1 MFVGHVLE
9 AVLNGDLSALVPP
22 GLSSI
27 IDGAKDAINEEL
39 NKLNPAKEFVNDL
52 ENWAKNQFED
62 WMPDASE
69 LERIEKDINGLLK
82 DVETWGKN
90 VVSDIGNTV
99 QNALG
104 SGQIPA
110 QTDGGLG
117 QTHDDFTPQGQVP
130 MDVGTLPGMGTDAA
144 GTSREGDGGYGDSG
158 GGYGGS
164 GGSGSSQ
171 GGTTP
176 LGGSGPGSG
185 SGSGSGT
192 PTTGSDETEPPTA
205 GDLGIAP
212 NSGAYIEYQPS
223 LNQVVITYP
232 DGTTETRPWPAQ

>member
-9 AVLNGDLSALVPP
+9 AVLNGDLSALIPP
-22 GLSSI
+22 GLSSM

-39 NKLNPAKEFVNDL
+39 NKLNPAKEFMNDL

-99 QNALG
+99 QDALG

-171 GGTTP
+171 GGTRP
-176 LGGSGPGSG
+176 LGGSGSGTGTTNSG
-185 SGSGSGT
+185 SGG
-192 PTTGSDETEPPTA
+192 TEPPTA
-205 GDLGIAP
+205 GDLGIDP

>member
-1 MFVGHVLE
+1 MLVGHVLE
-9 AVLNGDLSALVPP
+9 AVLNGDLSALIPP
-22 GLSSI
+22 GLSSM

-39 NKLNPAKEFVNDL
+39 NKLNPAKEFMNDL

-99 QNALG
+99 QDALG

-171 GGTTP
+171 GGTRP
-176 LGGSGPGSG
+176 LGGSGSGTGTTNSG
-185 SGSGSGT
+185 SGG
-192 PTTGSDETEPPTA
+192 TEPPTA
-205 GDLGIAP
+205 GDLGIDP

>member
-9 AVLNGDLSALVPP
+9 AVLTGDLSALIPP

-27 IDGAKDAINEEL
+27 INGAKDAINEEL
-39 NKLNPAKEFVNDL
+39 NKLNPAKEFMNDL

-82 DVETWGKN
+82 DVETWGKD

-144 GTSREGDGGYGDSG
+144 GTSREGDGGYGGSG
-158 GGYGGS
+158 SGYGGS

-176 LGGSGPGSG
+176 LGGSG

-192 PTTGSDETEPPTA
+192 PTTGSAGTAPPTA
-205 GDLGIAP
+205 GDLGLDP

>member
-9 AVLNGDLSALVPP
+9 AVLNGDLSALIPP
-22 GLSSI
+22 ALSSL
-27 IDGAKDAINEEL
+27 IDVAKDAINEEL
-39 NKLNPAKEFVNDL
+39 NKLNPAKEFMNDL

-82 DVETWGKN
+82 DVETWGKD

-144 GTSREGDGGYGDSG
+144 GHFSRVAMGVTEIRGAATADRQAPDRARVEPRRSA
-158 GGYGGS
+158 
-164 GGSGSSQ
+164 
-171 GGTTP
+171 
-176 LGGSGPGSG
+176 GP
-185 SGSGSGT
+185 
-192 PTTGSDETEPPTA
+192 A
-205 GDLGIAP
+205 LVAP
-212 NSGAYIEYQPS
+212 RTQAQEEQSHP
-223 LNQVVITYP
+223 
-232 DGTTETRPWPAQ
+232 RPAI

>member
-1 MFVGHVLE
+1 MLVGHVLE
-9 AVLNGDLSALVPP
+9 AVLNGDLSALIPP
-22 GLSSI
+22 GLSSM

-39 NKLNPAKEFVNDL
+39 NKLNPAKEFMNDL

-99 QNALG
+99 QDALG

-164 GGSGSSQ
+164 GSSGSSQ
-171 GGTTP
+171 GGTRP
-176 LGGSGPGSG
+176 LGGSGSGGWHGHSRHSG
-185 SGSGSGT
+185 SGG
-192 PTTGSDETEPPTA
+192 TEPPTA
-205 GDLGIAP
+205 GDLGIDP

>member
-1 MFVGHVLE
+1 MLVGHVLE
-9 AVLNGDLSALVPP
+9 AWLDSV
-22 GLSSI
+22 LSSLI
-27 IDGAKDAINEEL
+27 PPALSSFIDGAEDALKEKLNE
-39 NKLNPAKEFVNDL
+39 LNPAKEFVDNLKD
-52 ENWAKNQFED
+52 WAKNKFED

-69 LERIEKDINGLLK
+69 LERIEKDINTLLK
-82 DVETWGKN
+82 DTETWGKN
-90 VVSDIGNTV
+90 VVSDIGKTV

-117 QTHDDFTPQGQVP
+117 QTHDDFTPKGEVP
-130 MDVGTLPGMGTDAA
+130 MDVGTLPGMGTDAV
-144 GTSREGDGGYGDSG
+144 GTSRSGDGGYGDSG

-164 GGSGSSQ
+164 GSSGSSQ

-176 LGGSGPGSG
+176 LGGSG

-192 PTTGSDETEPPTA
+192 SSPGSGSTEPPTA
-205 GDLGIAP
+205 GDLGIDP

-232 DGTTETRPWPAQ
+232 DGSTETRPWPAQ

>member
-1 MFVGHVLE
+1 MLVGHVLE
-9 AVLNGDLSALVPP
+9 AVLNGDLSALIPP
-22 GLSSI
+22 GLSSM

-39 NKLNPAKEFVNDL
+39 NKLNPAKEFMNDL

-90 VVSDIGNTV
+90 AVSDIGNTV
-99 QNALG
+99 QDALG

-171 GGTTP
+171 GGTRP
-176 LGGSGPGSG
+176 LGGSGSGTGTTNSG
-185 SGSGSGT
+185 SGG
-192 PTTGSDETEPPTA
+192 TEPPTA
-205 GDLGIAP
+205 GDLGIDP

>member
-1 MFVGHVLE
+1 MLVGHVLD
-9 AVLNGDLSALVPP
+9 AVLNGDFSSLFPSAL
-22 GLSSI
+22 SSL
-27 IDGAKDAINEEL
+27 IDWAKDAFNEKL
-39 NKLNPAKEFVNDL
+39 NELNPAKEFMKDL
-52 ENWAKNQFED
+52 KDWAKNQFED

-69 LERIEKDINGLLK
+69 LERIEKDINDLLK
-82 DVETWGKN
+82 DVTTWGKE
-90 VVSDIGNTV
+90 VVSDIGDTV

-117 QTHDDFTPQGQVP
+117 QTHDIFTPDGEVP

-144 GTSREGDGGYGDSG
+144 GTSRAADGGYGDSG
-158 GGYGGS
+158 GYGGS
-164 GGSGSSQ
+164 GSSGSSQ

-176 LGGSGPGSG
+176 LGGSGSG
-185 SGSGSGT
+185 SGSSTSSPGSGGT
-192 PTTGSDETEPPTA
+192 QPPTA
-205 GDLGIAP
+205 SDLGIDP

-232 DGTTETRPWPAQ
+232 DGSTETRPWPAR

>member
-1 MFVGHVLE
+1 MLVGHVLE
-9 AVLNGDLSALVPP
+9 ALLNGDFSSLLPSAL
-22 GLSSI
+22 SSF
-27 IDGAKDAINEEL
+27 IDGAKDALKEKLNE
-39 NKLNPAKEFVNDL
+39 LNPAKEVMKDL
-52 ENWAKNQFED
+52 KDWAKSQFED
-62 WMPDASE
+62 WMPDALE
-69 LERIEKDINGLLK
+69 LERIEKDINNLLK
-82 DVETWGKN
+82 DVETWGKE

-117 QTHDDFTPQGQVP
+117 QTHDIFTPDGEVP

-144 GTSREGDGGYGDSG
+144 GTSRAADGGYGDSG
-158 GGYGGS
+158 GYGGS
-164 GGSGSSQ
+164 GSSGSSQ

-176 LGGSGPGSG
+176 RGG

-192 PTTGSDETEPPTA
+192 SSPGSGGTQPPTA
-205 GDLGIAP
+205 GDLGIDP

-232 DGTTETRPWPAQ
+232 DGSTETRPWPAQ